1 MRHVAIGFP
10 AKDVVLEHWYPGLLA
25 MPPHHDDAGIFAH
38 LSSDPEKPHPPR
50 QRRKAS
56 GHTLPP
62 PLPAAQR
69 TTPSASIRYSLAVG
83 VCETPTAEEQ
93 DARLKA
99 KQQADEAEQARLELE
114 RARLEREHELER
126 ARLER
131 EHELERARLEQ
142 ERLVKEKEEEE
153 IRAKQAAEKLAL
165 KRAQEDRRAARAA
178 QLKEEAD
185 RRTQHENAR
194 KERQEKELAIKK
206 AQEEA
211 RTAQLKQEADGRK
224 WHDNAVN
231 KAKQKR
237 PVPKPSSNDT
247 RSKRKGRSESRE
259 HIGSTK
265 KCKFQ
270 QETEEEVSGP
280 LQEVEQNP
288 PEKSTEPLDLTGVYP
303 DGIRTMNFPWV
314 GHVDTDPIERPMME
328 KLLLSINQG
337 RPKCFRRH
345 VDGVVP
351 TEPPKDEESDMYVM
365 SLSQWNSAS
374 PVDLDKILGTG
385 CDVFV
390 EDLLIPGKSLPP
402 GVALRLRH
410 NLDAEMEVQ
419 VPGLRFLPPDSEVE
433 KRYPNSLRKT
443 TLRTFLNHANAKDGL
458 TLNCLK
464 LPESS
469 SVSPN
474 PLTGSGLDLE
484 DIAFRQTNGLG
495 GPRGPFAEPEHV
507 PREVQYWEIVGTP
520 HALTKGHWDKAPTR
534 VTVEGP
540 GAKLWIKRR
549 TNFHREAKWFRYEVE
564 DSRLLEN
571 WDPDEPDISTHQ
583 YEGVILLPRSGT
595 LFMQSKEHIVVGIA
609 PISSNIPTD
618 PSDDS
623 DKFTLVTG
631 GHFLSASTTIPSAC
645 MLLHLALLNN
655 AATNVEH
662 DVMWRTFVRICAFWM
677 DVSMDRCSDIPFN
690 EAYLPRFSDVDATGW
705 MDIVSIASL
714 VVLSTSLDGRHYL
727 DLLPQVEASQR
738 VFIRDLY
745 RKWREWFAA
754 RFKGY
759 KDDAQIDWEQDVFT
773 AVLLHLAVVLIR
785 YHEREQYQDGT
796 GPDVLLGQCHETLVA
811 ELQDALDLYREGLG
825 ETLVSELNKGEPESW
840 YFFKYKGPEITIC
853 RT

>member
-1 MRHVAIGFP
+1 MPRVHRHT
-10 AKDVVLEHWYPGLLA
+10 
-25 MPPHHDDAGIFAH
+25 
-38 LSSDPEKPHPPR
+38 
-50 QRRKAS
+50 S

-69 TTPSASIRYSLAVG
+69 TTPSASICYSLAVG
-83 VCETPTAEEQ
+83 
-93 DARLKA
+93 
-99 KQQADEAEQARLELE
+99 LEC
-114 RARLEREHELER
+114 ARLEREHELER
-126 ARLER
+126 APLEW
-131 EHELERARLEQ
+131 EHELERACLEQ
-142 ERLVKEKEEEE
+142 ERLVKEKEEAE

-165 KRAQEDRRAARAA
+165 KRAQENPR
-178 QLKEEAD
+178 
-185 RRTQHENAR
+185 
-194 KERQEKELAIKK
+194 ERQEKELAIKK

-211 RTAQLKQEADGRK
+211 RTAQLKQEADQHKR
-224 WHDNAVN
+224 HDNVVN

-247 RSKRKGRSESRE
+247 RSKRKGRSESRDR
-259 HIGSTK
+259 IGSTK
-265 KCKFQ
+265 KRKLQ
-270 QETEEEVSGP
+270 QETVSGTFHRFSGP

-288 PEKSTEPLDLTGVYP
+288 PE
-303 DGIRTMNFPWV
+303 
-314 GHVDTDPIERPMME
+314 
-328 KLLLSINQG
+328 
-337 RPKCFRRH
+337 CFRRY

-351 TEPPKDEESDMYVM
+351 TELPKDEESDMYVM
-365 SLSQWNSAS
+365 SLSQWNRAS

-402 GVALRLRH
+402 GIALRLRH
-410 NLDAEMEVQ
+410 NRDAEMEVQ

-443 TLRTFLNHANAKDGL
+443 TLPL
-458 TLNCLK
+458 
-464 LPESS
+464 
-469 SVSPN
+469 SPN
-474 PLTGSGLDLE
+474 SLTGSGLDLE
-484 DIAFRQTNGLG
+484 DIAFRQTN
-495 GPRGPFAEPEHV
+495 
-507 PREVQYWEIVGTP
+507 
-520 HALTKGHWDKAPTR
+520 GHWDKAPTR

-549 TNFHREAKWFRYEVE
+549 TNFHREAKWFRHEVE

-571 WDPDEPDISTHQ
+571 WDPDEPDISTRQ

-631 GHFLSASTTIPSAC
+631 GHFLSASTTIPSVC
-645 MLLHLALLNN
+645 MLLHLALLIN

-705 MDIVSIASL
+705 MDIVSIASF
-714 VVLSTSLDGRHYL
+714 VVLSISLDGRHYL

-738 VFIRDLY
+738 AFVRDLY
-745 RKWREWFAA
+745 RKWSEWFAA
-754 RFKGY
+754 RFEGY

-785 YHEREQYQDGT
+785 YHERERYQDGT